1 VSFFHSLTLCIML
14 KKLLILILLI
24 SQLSFSQTEKDDYE
38 LYSLVLTDIIQ
49 LGKTSKTDSILL
61 IEKYE
66 NQFDKSDYEIF
77 DPKYD
82 SVTELDLSYVSI
94 YKDTI
99 FLKRLLIE
107 PILKKVVVNLTSDF
121 EKHPIIK
128 TDLLTKDNLF
138 IRPISSEKYLS
149 FFGKKGWQKNS
160 WKKIR
165 RKYGIGKVV
174 ELSKIHYEK
183 KLASIYYGIHCGG
196 LCGNGGFVI
205 FEKVNEK
212 WIILTTINM
221 WES

>member
-1 VSFFHSLTLCIML
+1 ML

-49 LGKTSKTDSILL
+49 LGKTSKIDSILL

-82 SVTELDLSYVSI
+82 SVTKLDFSYVSI

-99 FLKRLLIE
+99 FLKRLLKE
-107 PILKKVVVNLTSDF
+107 PILKKVVVDLTSDF

-138 IRPISSEKYLS
+138 IQPISLEKYLS
-149 FFGKKGWQKNS
+149 FIGKKNYRKNS
-160 WKKIR
+160 WKKIH
-165 RKYGIGKVV
+165 RKYGIREVV
-174 ELSKIHYEK
+174 ELSKINYDQNF
-183 KLASIYYGIHCGG
+183 ASVYYGIHCGG

-205 FEKVNEK
+205 FEKINGK
-212 WIILTTINM
+212 WKILTSFNM